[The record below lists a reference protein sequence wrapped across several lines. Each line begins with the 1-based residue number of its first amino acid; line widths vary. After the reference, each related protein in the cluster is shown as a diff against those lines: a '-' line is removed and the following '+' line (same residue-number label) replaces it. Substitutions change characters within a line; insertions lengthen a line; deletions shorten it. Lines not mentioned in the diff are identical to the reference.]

1 MKIHVKINT
10 RNIPVSY
17 LYPENI
23 HTRDW
28 IALKTEF

>member
-23 HTRDW
+23 HTRD
-28 IALKTEF
+28 